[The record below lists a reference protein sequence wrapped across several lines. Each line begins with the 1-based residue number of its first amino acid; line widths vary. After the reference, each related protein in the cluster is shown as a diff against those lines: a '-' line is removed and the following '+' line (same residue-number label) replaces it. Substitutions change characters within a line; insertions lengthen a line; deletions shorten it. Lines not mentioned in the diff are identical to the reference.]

1 MKQMKDLNK
10 LGNGYKSAYF
20 IFFSKYVFSS
30 YMAGYI
36 LDRPYTYLSKVILVY
51 AKCKFS

>member
-20 IFFSKYVFSS
+20 IFSIFLR
-30 YMAGYI
+30 AYI
-36 LDRPYTYLSKVILVY
+36 IYLKNT
-51 AKCKFS
+51 F